1 MSFYSYK
8 NGSAA
13 HCPCRV
19 ASSEVLSGLS
29 EKVCIQVQRVYDS
42 CLWQEHGIRR
52 NPHFV
57 FHDRNPATRARG
69 YIRRH
74 RSEAP

>member
-8 NGSAA
+8 NGNSS

-19 ASSEVLSGLS
+19 ASNEVLSGLS

-42 CLWQEHGIRR
+42 CLWRDQGIRR
-52 NPHFV
+52 NWIIVSSSYH
-57 FHDRNPATRARG
+57 AA
-69 YIRRH
+69 
-74 RSEAP
+74 